1 MIKFLTTEKL
11 INTSLLTNSS
21 VNKRSINKSQT
32 SRSVITALMA
42 FALVIGSGSSN
53 VAEAQKSDKASRKQA
68 EKIFLEQQK
77 KRWPNLSGGALKRH
91 LSVIAATPILD
102 DPKLNAY
109 VQKVGERVLAASPH
123 AGRDYRFLV
132 LDDQNPN
139 AFTMGEDYIYINR
152 GLITLYQSE
161 SQLAGVLGHEIGH
174 NIGRHVSRKRGKNI
188 RDNVFATAMSILSG
202 TNAVGNAIATQNAV
216 NLQKYSRNLELE
228 ADRFGAEYLYNSNYE
243 PFGLLN
249 GLGTLFDY
257 VSLQAGK
264 ETGPRYHGIF
274 SSHPRNDKRLRAVL
288 REVGELPPGE
298 ADLGRDEF
306 REALGDV
313 VFGQNLRPNA
323 PPGYVRYNNATLGIT
338 FLHPEEW
345 NRTVKGSKIII
356 KDAEETLQFK
366 IEIEKTVDK
375 TLASDAAIKA
385 KYPDDLSE
393 VGKINPRSPKDLG
406 VIGKRPNQRVAL
418 IKVARNTF
426 HFQGIS
432 RDNELTKQKDDL
444 FLGMIA
450 SFRRLH
456 PNDKNITELKRIY
469 FEQLKPGETF
479 DSIAADKQD
488 DNVASEG
495 ELRVINGYF
504 PKGEAEPGTWI
515 KKIRLVKV
523 DQNDRKADTA
533 DGKVLSAK
541 DKPKSKSG

>member
-161 SQLAGVLGHEIGH
+161 SQLAGVLGHE
-174 NIGRHVSRKRGKNI
+174 
-188 RDNVFATAMSILSG
+188 M
-202 TNAVGNAIATQNAV
+202 IATQNAV